1 MIFPLLLF
9 TFTDLILTY
18 NPPLALILQ
27 YHWNLYHKHI
37 PFCSHPLLWMD
48 TLSSCFTKTWPHWR
62 YYISL
67 CNFLNIDDFYFYTP
81 CNSSVFPIPFCYLK
95 IISSPSSLNTS
106 SFFFFPN
113 STHEI
118 LLAFTSMLS
127 TTDIFGFVIHRASSS
142 CLSLIFCN
150 FLIQIGNTSNPYIP
164 RTFIYLL
171 PTYLWIPLG
180 HMIMYSL
187 PIPTLLPKC

>member
-1 MIFPLLLF
+1 MSTEIQFSVPYIKIQMIFPLLLF

-106 SFFFFPN
+106 SFFFFSKFN
-113 STHEI
+113 SW
-118 LLAFTSMLS
+118 
-127 TTDIFGFVIHRASSS
+127 
-142 CLSLIFCN
+142 N
-150 FLIQIGNTSNPYIP
+150 FISFHFHAINYW
-164 RTFIYLL
+164 
-171 PTYLWIPLG
+171 YLWFC
-180 HMIMYSL
+180 YS
-187 PIPTLLPKC
+187 